1 MDDTTATAIMQRF
14 GKAYF
19 KKNRALLANVLCEDA
34 EWHFAFGAD
43 APDGRVRTGVDGFLR
58 GIEEN
63 DALFEQLR
71 FGDVKCFGC
80 AVGSWGGRRPSPGG
94 YVAGTGATDGGPPP
108 EGANVAATADPARR
122 PSDEPGHS
130 IAVMSASLMTGPI
143 ALSAGCPG
151 TSWSSESPSGG
162 HPR

>member
-19 KKNRALLANVLCEDA
+19 KRDRALLAEVLCEDA

-43 APDGRVRTGVDGFLR
+43 APDGRVRKGIDGFLR

-71 FGDVKCFGC
+71 FNEVKCFGLD
-80 AVGSWGGRRPSPGG
+80 AGRIVMTYLVEGKVREGEPFSLRGIELVTVRDGRVAKKDVFWKQHRP
-94 YVAGTGATDGGPPP
+94 
-108 EGANVAATADPARR
+108 
-122 PSDEPGHS
+122 
-130 IAVMSASLMTGPI
+130 
-143 ALSAGCPG
+143 
-151 TSWSSESPSGG
+151 
-162 HPR
+162 